1 MNVLHYR
8 ISFSLQQPAPEPQPA
23 NENLQQQ
30 LQDVQR
36 EMVELKRHIQ
46 QMSHQRNTRS
56 LQNLAI
62 TLNTRNCN
70 SRASPWSDT
79 TSVWSSWHDTPPPPY
94 SETDNTQSNEPPPT
108 YDSTQARN
116 RPVPPAYSVSTR
128 SSGSS
133 LLAHRQRQQ
142 LVRQSRS
149 FSNHSPDSPDFGDR
163 SFDYYFVSPLRQQN
177 QLEYN
182 MSSSNTEHGTD
193 THHPDTC
200 HTYVNIRRKKTKRQ
214 QAVFSPSFNE
224 TSSSKSDEI
233 VFDCVRQLVFDMTH
247 CSDLVDAERQSRS
260 RDAVSGPTIPQSIT
274 AVQKNRRPSRQVTNK
289 WNQTIDSDCTDF
301 FEAAMNRP
309 AITHKKKADRFKSLA
324 KQMKQIR
331 KKLLRHGTMQNT
343 NMDTLAVL

>member
-1 MNVLHYR
+1 MFYA
-8 ISFSLQQPAPEPQPA
+8 IEFSFSLQQPTPEPPQA
-23 NENLQQQ
+23 NENLQHQ

-36 EMVELKRHIQ
+36 EMAELKRHIQ
-46 QMSHQRNTRS
+46 QMSTQRNTRS

-62 TLNTRNCN
+62 SLNTRNCN
-70 SRASPWSDT
+70 SRASPWSDA

-94 SETDNTQSNEPPPT
+94 SETDNTPSNEPPPT
-108 YDSTQARN
+108 YDNTQARN

-182 MSSSNTEHGTD
+182 MSSSNNEHSTG
-193 THHPDTC
+193 THHQDTC
-200 HTYVNIRRKKTKRQ
+200 HTYENMRRKKPKRQ
-214 QAVFSPSFNE
+214 RAVFSPSFNE
-224 TSSSKSDEI
+224 ISSSKSDEI

-247 CSDLVDAERQSRS
+247 CSDLVDTERQSRS
-260 RDAVSGPTIPQSIT
+260 RDAGSGPIIPQDINTDRKS
-274 AVQKNRRPSRQVTNK
+274 RRPSRQVTNK

-301 FEAAMNRP
+301 FQAAMNRP
-309 AITHKKKADRFKSLA
+309 AITHTKKADRFKSLA